1 MIFKKSHILPLVLS
15 VIGIGV
21 GLASPILAQA
31 TSQGVNVDL
40 NSFINPPGFSTTLNL
55 LLSMGSIA
63 FIPFFVISTTSFIRI
78 VIVLSMLRTALATQQ
93 APPNMVIVAL
103 AMFMTVF
110 VMTPTWEEINRVA
123 IKPYQDGKLNQ
134 LEMLEEGIKPLR
146 LFMLKQARDKDLA
159 LFVEFSQIQE
169 PQGYENIPTT
179 VIIPAFIIS
188 ELKTAFQIGF
198 LLFIP
203 FVVIDLV
210 ISNILLSLGMFML
223 SPAMISAPFKILLFV
238 LADGWNLIVKGLLLS
253 FK

>member
-1 MIFKKSHILPLVLS
+1 MRKLWICLALGLFLMTATPL
-15 VIGIGV
+15 
-21 GLASPILAQA
+21 LAQSA
-31 TSQGVNVDL
+31 PSGVKVDV

-55 LLSMGSIA
+55 LLSMGAIA

-78 VIVLSMLRTALATQQ
+78 VIVMSMTRTALATQQ

-103 AMFMTVF
+103 ALFMTVF
-110 VMTPTWEEINRVA
+110 IMTPTWEEINRVA
-123 IKPYQDGKLNQ
+123 IKPYREGKLNQ

-146 LFMLKQARDKDLA
+146 LFMLKQTRDKDLA
-159 LFVEFSQIQE
+159 LFVEFSQIQNPE
-169 PQGYENIPTT
+169 GYENIPTT
-179 VIIPAFIIS
+179 VIIPAFMIS

-203 FVVIDLV
+203 FVVIDLI

-238 LADGWNLIVKGLLLS
+238 LADGWNLIVKGLILS
-253 FK
+253 FQ